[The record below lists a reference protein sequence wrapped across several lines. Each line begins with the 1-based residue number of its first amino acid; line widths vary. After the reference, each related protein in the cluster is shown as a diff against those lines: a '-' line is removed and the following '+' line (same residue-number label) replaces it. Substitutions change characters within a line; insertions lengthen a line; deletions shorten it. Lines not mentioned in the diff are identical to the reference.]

1 MGVVLVNAHGAVIV
15 ETDGDTQISIDEDES
30 SESGQRPSGE
40 EPREHKARPIVL
52 GPKTRPPLPTS
63 VQLVRV
69 AGRTRLGGVRPYVIR
84 LDRDIVGT
92 RLSDEA
98 AARVHEAIAQC
109 SGTLELDVYIP
120 LHRSVEVAML
130 SSQIASLDETGLRS
144 LTLRVAGEV
153 LKD

>member
-1 MGVVLVNAHGAVIV
+1 MSLILVNADGAVIV
-15 ETDGDTQISIDEDES
+15 ETDDDTQISLEEDES
-30 SESGQRPSGE
+30 PEPAPRPWGE
-40 EPREHKARPIVL
+40 EPHEHKARPIVL

-69 AGRTRLGGVRPYVIR
+69 AGRARLGGIRPYVIR

-98 AARVHEAIAQC
+98 AGRIHEAIARC
-109 SGTLELDVYIP
+109 GGTLNLDVYIP
-120 LHRSVEVAML
+120 PHRSVEVAML

-144 LTLRVAGEV
+144 LTLRVAGKLLE
-153 LKD
+153 D

>member
-1 MGVVLVNAHGAVIV
+1 MSLILVNSYGAVIV
-15 ETDGDTQISIDEDES
+15 ETDDDTQISLDKDES
-30 SESGQRPSGE
+30 PESGQRPSGE
-40 EPREHKARPIVL
+40 DLREHKPRPIVL

-69 AGRTRLGGVRPYVIR
+69 AGRARLGGSSPYLIR

-98 AARVHEAIAQC
+98 AERVHDAIAHC

-120 LHRSVEVAML
+120 LHHSVDVAML
-130 SSQIASLDETGLRS
+130 SSQIASLDETGVRS
-144 LTLRVAGEV
+144 LTLRVAGKLLE
-153 LKD
+153 D